1 MVNPE
6 RSKKK
11 GGVQVCVLFTPAI
24 YDDIIQIMKIENR
37 WFKETDF
44 VRDAV
49 NEKLDRWKKEHSA
62 YGQPDRV
69 KKGE

>member
-6 RSKKK
+6 KSKKK
-11 GGVQVCVLFTPAI
+11 GGVQVCVLFTPAV
-24 YDDIIQIMKIENR
+24 YDDIVHIMNIENR

-49 NEKLDRWKKEHSA
+49 NEKIERWKREHP
-62 YGQPDRV
+62 GHP
-69 KKGE
+69 